1 MKIKRILIALLALC
15 LLLMVTGCGS
25 GNTPE
30 EPTLGSEEKTEAP
43 TEGST
48 EAPTDAPTEAPT
60 ESPTEAPT
68 EAITNE
74 SGDTIKKYRED
85 WEDDDP
91 ENPYTHLIKMGT
103 GYDGQTD
110 CYDGRY
116 DFGYDVCRTD
126 DGYYF
131 TSVQEAVYYLEGY
144 GGSIHMLEDTNI
156 CLYLEIP
163 DDGCDYRLYYEFKNV
178 DFVFNYGNIYD
189 DCTPNDNGIIGYAY
203 YCDITVLDSISG
215 LENTQ
220 IWLVTPSWDFTEA
233 GRYKMLEGTLEGN
246 EYTYNYTYTKDGDI
260 AEWPGL
266 PKGEY
271 LPGEEVPDLE

>member
-1 MKIKRILIALLALC
+1 
-15 LLLMVTGCGS
+15 
-25 GNTPE
+25 
-30 EPTLGSEEKTEAP
+30 
-43 TEGST
+43 
-48 EAPTDAPTEAPT
+48 
-60 ESPTEAPT
+60 
-68 EAITNE
+68 
-74 SGDTIKKYRED
+74 
-85 WEDDDP
+85 
-91 ENPYTHLIKMGT
+91 MGT

-116 DFGYDVCRTD
+116 DFGYDICRTD

-203 YCDITVLDSISG
+203 YCDITVLDSISE

-220 IWLVTPSWDFTEA
+220 IWLVTPSWDFTET
-233 GRYKMLEGTLEGN
+233 GRYKMLEGMLEGN